1 MSDDKTKCP
10 ACGSANV
17 ASILHGYP
25 ALTDELKRQI
35 DAGEVILGGCCITP
49 GKKMLDFECRDC
61 GARFTRA
68 EARKPSPRAYFAEG
82 DLAWLQRLAEYGAPG
97 YEPLADDEGEAEACA
112 DVARAVLDRRFGALV
127 ACVQEYGRV
136 LGRSRAL
143 AKALTMGL
151 EYGAVYGNGPCAT
164 ELGALYYNGEAVGQD
179 YAAAQKWYERGEE
192 LGETQSIINL
202 GYIYEYGRNGERDQR
217 KAYMQYAKAAAL
229 DNAPEAIYKMGDIHS
244 RGRLGGSDKALAY
257 RLYERS
263 LSVAQQRGDLANA
276 SQAALRV
283 AGFIGDEESEG
294 YGAPYDPFRA
304 LELYQLAERGLR
316 LDIAN
321 GLTYYRKRLA
331 EVLEGQENMRGKLT
345 FFLR

>member
-10 ACGSANV
+10 ACGSADV
-17 ASILHGYP
+17 ASILYGYP

-35 DAGEVILGGCCITP
+35 DAGEVVLGGCCITP
-49 GKKMLDFECRDC
+49 GKEMPSFECREC
-61 GARFTRA
+61 GAKFTRA
-68 EARKPSPRAYFAEG
+68 EAGKPSPRAYFSEG
-82 DLAWLQRLAEYGAPG
+82 DLAWLHRLADCGASDGKPFT
-97 YEPLADDEGEAEACA
+97 DDEEEAGACA
-112 DVARAVLDRRFGALV
+112 DVARTVLFRNFGSLA
-127 ACVQEYGRV
+127 AGVQKYGRL
-136 LGRSRAL
+136 LGCSRAF

-151 EYGAVYGNGPCAT
+151 EYGAVCGNGPCAT
-164 ELGALYYNGEAVGQD
+164 ELGALYYNGEGVGQD

-192 LGETQSIINL
+192 LGEIQSIINL

-217 KAYMQYAKAAAL
+217 KAYLQYAKAAAL

-283 AGFIGDEESEG
+283 AGFIGDEENTR

-316 LDIAN
+316 LGIAN

-331 EVLEGQENMRGKLT
+331 EVLKGQESMRGKLT